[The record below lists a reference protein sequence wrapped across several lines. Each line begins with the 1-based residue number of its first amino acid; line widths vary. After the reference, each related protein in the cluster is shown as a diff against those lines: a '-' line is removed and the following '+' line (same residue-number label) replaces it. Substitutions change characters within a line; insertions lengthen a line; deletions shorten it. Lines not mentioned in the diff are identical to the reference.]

1 MKTLKIN
8 LKLNNNFEIN
18 ETKGIGFAVE
28 VVKNPNI
35 PEHENI
41 KIAKQNIRGL
51 TDDRLTVYRRRKGDF
66 PRGLSSAMNEA
77 VEMIKTLGK
86 KA

>member
-35 PEHENI
+35 AEHEN
-41 KIAKQNIRGL
+41 IAKQNIKVL
-51 TDDRLTVYRRRKGDF
+51 AEDRLAMYRRKKGDF

-77 VEMIKTLGK
+77 VEMIKALGK
-86 KA
+86 RA